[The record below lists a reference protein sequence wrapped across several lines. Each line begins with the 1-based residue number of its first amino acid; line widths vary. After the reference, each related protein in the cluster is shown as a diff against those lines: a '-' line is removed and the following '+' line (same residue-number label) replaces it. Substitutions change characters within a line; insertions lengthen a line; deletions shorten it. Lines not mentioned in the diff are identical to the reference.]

1 LLIDDNQESL
11 QMLSTALAGSGATVV
26 NPAAGFNAHLAKPV
40 DPIALI
46 QCVLECR
53 QAWPP

>member
-1 LLIDDNQESL
+1 LLIDHNQESL

-46 QCVLECR
+46 QCLLECR